1 MDYRR
6 VKEAAVYVGLS
17 KSSLDKFRCLGS
29 GPAYSKV
36 GRAVIYATA
45 DLDAWLAAQRRTTTW
60 AGSND
65 NAPSADRAAA

>member
-6 VKEAAVYVGLS
+6 VKEAAAYVGLS
-17 KSSLDKFRCLGS
+17 KSSLDKFRFFGS

-45 DLDAWLAAQRRTTTW
+45 DLDNWLASQRRITTW
-60 AGSND
+60 SGSND
-65 NAPSADRAAA
+65 NSLRQEGVAA

>member
-1 MDYRR
+1 MSNVR
-6 VKEAAVYVGLS
+6 VREAANYVGLS
-17 KSSLDKFRCLGS
+17 KSSLDKFRCAGS

-60 AGSND
+60 TGSND
-65 NAPSADRAAA
+65 NMASSARAAA